1 MDAAEVEIR
10 ERLKRAV
17 DQIQSQHR
25 LLEPLFEKLSSSLAS
40 GISRDAQTA
49 AFQLDGAIKSHFQL
63 EEKIVFPTF
72 RGLRARNDT
81 ELEAL
86 IEDHRSLGRE
96 IQSLIDQILE
106 SKLDLAVQHL
116 EKFWLAVKDH
126 EYREEAFLS
135 SALDSGLPES
145 TL

>member
-40 GISRDAQTA
+40 GTSRDAQTA
-49 AFQLDGAIKSHFQL
+49 AFQLDGAIQAHFQL

-72 RGLRARNDT
+72 RGLRTQNDT
-81 ELEAL
+81 ELEVL
-86 IEDHRSLGRE
+86 LEDHRSLRRE
-96 IQSLIDQILE
+96 LQFLIDQILE
-106 SKLDLAVQHL
+106 SQLDLAAQHL

-135 SALDSGLPES
+135 ALDSEQPER